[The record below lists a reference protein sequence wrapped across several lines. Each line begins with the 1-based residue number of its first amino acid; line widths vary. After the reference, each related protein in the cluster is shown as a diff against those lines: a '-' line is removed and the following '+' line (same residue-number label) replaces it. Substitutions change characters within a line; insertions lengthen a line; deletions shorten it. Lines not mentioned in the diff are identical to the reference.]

1 MEINNQ
7 QNTAQNPLSKHFRQ
21 PAIYFKLP
29 SGGKYWKDGSLSLS
43 ATGEVGVMPMTTKD
57 EITLKTPDA
66 LLNGQGV
73 VSVVQSCCPEIHNAW
88 EMPATDVDATLIAI
102 RIASYGNQM
111 DFSAT
116 CPHCETSNDY
126 AIDLGN
132 TLSSIQEPNYTESI
146 TVEGLSVKIKPQNYA
161 EVNRA
166 NMIAFEEQ
174 QILRSIGDMADNP
187 QEAKERF
194 DTHLKNIIDLN
205 VNTLAS
211 QTESI
216 TTEDGQVVTDLAF
229 ITEFYNNATN
239 KTIKTIQ
246 EYVNK
251 LNVNGG
257 VKPVDVNCNNEE
269 CGKEFPITIT
279 FDYAS
284 FFA

>member
-21 PAIYFKLP
+21 PSIYFKLP
-29 SGGKYWKDGSLSLS
+29 SEGKYWKDGSLSLS

-88 EMPATDVDATLIAI
+88 DMPATDVDATLIAI

-111 DFSAT
+111 DFSAK
-116 CPHCETSNDY
+116 CPHCETENEY

-132 TLSSIQEPNYTESI
+132 TLSSIQHPDYNESI
-146 TVEGLSVKIKPQNYA
+146 TVDGLSVKIKPQNYA

-174 QILRSIGDMADNP
+174 QILRSIGDMAENP

-216 TTEDGQVVTDLAF
+216 TTEDGTVVTDLAF

-246 EYVNK
+246 EYVSK
-251 LNVNGG
+251 LNVDGG
-257 VKPVDVNCNNEE
+257 VKPVEVNCNNEE

-279 FDYAS
+279 FDYSS

>member
-7 QNTAQNPLSKHFRQ
+7 QTTAQNPLSKHFRQ

>member
-21 PAIYFKLP
+21 PSIYFKLP
-29 SGGKYWKDGSLSLS
+29 SEGKYWKDGSLSLS

-73 VSVVQSCCPEIHNAW
+73 VSVVHSCCPEIHNAW
-88 EMPATDVDATLIAI
+88 DMPATDVDATLIAI

-111 DFSAT
+111 DFSAK
-116 CPHCETSNDY
+116 CPHCETENEY

-132 TLSSIQEPNYTESI
+132 TLSSIQQPNYNDPI

-174 QILRSIGDMADNP
+174 QILRSISDMPDNP

-205 VNTLAS
+205 VSTLAS

-216 TTEDGQVVTDLAF
+216 TTEDGTVVTDLAF

-251 LNVNGG
+251 LNVDGG
-257 VKPVDVNCNNEE
+257 VKPVEVNCNNEE

>member
-21 PAIYFKLP
+21 PSIYFKLP
-29 SGGKYWKDGSLSLS
+29 SEGKYWKDGSLSLS

-73 VSVVQSCCPEIHNAW
+73 VSVVHSCCPEIHNAW
-88 EMPATDVDATLIAI
+88 DMPATDVDATLIAI

-111 DFSAT
+111 DFSAK
-116 CPHCETSNDY
+116 CPHCETENEY

-132 TLSSIQEPNYTESI
+132 TLSSIQHPDYNESI

-174 QILRSIGDMADNP
+174 QILRSIGDMAENP

-216 TTEDGQVVTDLAF
+216 TTEDGTVVTDLAF

-246 EYVNK
+246 EYVSK
-251 LNVNGG
+251 LNVDGG
-257 VKPVDVNCNNEE
+257 VKPVEVNCNNEE

>member
-21 PAIYFKLP
+21 PSIYFKLP
-29 SGGKYWKDGSLSLS
+29 SEGKYWKDGSLSLS

-73 VSVVQSCCPEIHNAW
+73 VSVVHSCCPEIHNAW
-88 EMPATDVDATLIAI
+88 DMPATDVDATLIAI

-111 DFSAT
+111 DFSAK
-116 CPHCETSNDY
+116 CPHCETENEY

-132 TLSSIQEPNYTESI
+132 TLSSIQHPDYNESI

-174 QILRSIGDMADNP
+174 QILRSIGDMAENP

-216 TTEDGQVVTDLAF
+216 TTEDGTVVTDLAF

-246 EYVNK
+246 EYVSK
-251 LNVNGG
+251 LNVDGG
-257 VKPVDVNCNNEE
+257 VKPVEVNCNNEE

-279 FDYAS
+279 FDYSS

>member
-7 QNTAQNPLSKHFRQ
+7 QTTAQNPLSKHFRQ
-21 PAIYFKLP
+21 PNIYFKLP
-29 SGGKYWKDGSLSLS
+29 SGGNYWKDGSLSLS

-73 VSVVQSCCPEIHNAW
+73 VSVIESCCPEIHNAW
-88 EMPATDVDATLIAI
+88 DMPAVDVDATLVAI

-111 DFSAT
+111 DFSAS
-116 CPHCETSNDY
+116 CPHCETENEY

-132 TLSSIQEPNYTESI
+132 TLTSIQAPDYSQS
-146 TVEGLSVKIKPQNYA
+146 LSVDQLTINFKPQSYA
-161 EVNRA
+161 ELNRG

-174 QILRSIGDMADNP
+174 QILRSINDMADDP
-187 QEAKERF
+187 VAAKANF
-194 DTHLKNIIDLN
+194 DSHLQKVIQLN
-205 VNTLAS
+205 VDLLAS
-211 QTESI
+211 STESI
-216 TTEDGQVVTDLAF
+216 VTEDGQVVREPGF
-229 ITEFYNNATN
+229 ILEFYNNAEN
-239 KTIKTIQ
+239 KTIKAIQ
-246 EYVNK
+246 EQITNFSIQ
-251 LNVNGG
+251 GG

>member
-7 QNTAQNPLSKHFRQ
+7 QNTAQNPLYKHFRQ

-29 SGGKYWKDGSLSLS
+29 SEGKYWKDGSLSLS

-73 VSVVQSCCPEIHNAW
+73 VSVIHSCCPEIHNAW
-88 EMPATDVDATLIAI
+88 DMPATDVDATLIAI

-111 DFSAT
+111 DFSAK
-116 CPHCETSNDY
+116 CPHCETENEY

-132 TLSSIQEPNYTESI
+132 TLSSIQHPDYNESI

-161 EVNRA
+161 EVNKA

-174 QILRSIGDMADNP
+174 QILRSIGDMAENP

-216 TTEDGQVVTDLAF
+216 TTEDGTVVTDLAF
-229 ITEFYNNATN
+229 ITEFYNNANN

-251 LNVNGG
+251 LNVDGG
-257 VKPVDVNCNNEE
+257 VKPVEVNCNNEE
-269 CGKEFPITIT
+269 CTKEFPITIT

>member
-7 QNTAQNPLSKHFRQ
+7 QTTAQNPLSKHFRQ

-29 SGGKYWKDGSLSLS
+29 SGGKYWSDGSLSLS

-73 VSVVQSCCPEIHNAW
+73 VSVIHSCCPEIHDAW
-88 EMPATDVDATLIAI
+88 AMPATDVDATLIAI

-132 TLSSIQEPNYTESI
+132 TLSSIQEPDYTESI

-187 QEAKERF
+187 QEAKEKF

-205 VNTLAS
+205 VNALAS

-246 EYVNK
+246 KYVNK

>member
-21 PAIYFKLP
+21 PSIYFKLP
-29 SGGKYWKDGSLSLS
+29 SEGKYWKDGSLSLS

-88 EMPATDVDATLIAI
+88 DMPATDVDATLIAI

-132 TLSSIQEPNYTESI
+132 TLSSIQHPDYNESI
-146 TVEGLSVKIKPQNYA
+146 TVDGLSVKIKPQNYA

-174 QILRSIGDMADNP
+174 QILRSIGDMAENP

-216 TTEDGQVVTDLAF
+216 TTEDGTVVTDLAF

-251 LNVNGG
+251 LNVDGG
-257 VKPVDVNCNNEE
+257 VKPVEVNCNNEE
-269 CGKEFPITIT
+269 CTKEFPITIT

>member
-7 QNTAQNPLSKHFRQ
+7 KNTAQNPLSKHFRQ
-21 PAIYFKLP
+21 PSIYFKLP
-29 SGGKYWKDGSLSLS
+29 SEGKYWKDGSLSLS

-73 VSVVQSCCPEIHNAW
+73 VSVVHSCCPEIHNAW
-88 EMPATDVDATLIAI
+88 DMPATDVDATLIAI

-111 DFSAT
+111 DFSAK
-116 CPHCETSNDY
+116 CPHCETENEY

-132 TLSSIQEPNYTESI
+132 TLSSIQHPDYNESI

-174 QILRSIGDMADNP
+174 QILRSIGDMAENP

-216 TTEDGQVVTDLAF
+216 TTEDGTVVTDLAF

-246 EYVNK
+246 EYVSK
-251 LNVNGG
+251 LNVDGG
-257 VKPVDVNCNNEE
+257 VKPVEVNCNNEE

-279 FDYAS
+279 FDYSS